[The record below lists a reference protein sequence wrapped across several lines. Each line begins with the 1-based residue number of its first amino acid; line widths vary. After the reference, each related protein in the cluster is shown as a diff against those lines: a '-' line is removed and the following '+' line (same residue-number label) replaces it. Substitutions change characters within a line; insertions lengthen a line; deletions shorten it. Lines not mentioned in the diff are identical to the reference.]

1 MSDKAQKPRAKPL
14 RGGCM
19 CGAVEYEAEDRFL
32 YALNCHCSKC
42 RRTTGSAFKP
52 IAGLQVDDFSI
63 IRGKDDLFVHGDP
76 KGIHDLHC
84 RTCGSLIY
92 SWIAENG
99 SVKIHIPMGT
109 LMDAPS
115 ARPTI
120 HIFVGSKAPWYDIT
134 DDLPQY
140 QGFP

>member
-1 MSDKAQKPRAKPL
+1 MTDKGQKPRAKPL

-19 CGAVEYEAEDRFL
+19 CGEVEYEAEDRFL

-52 IAGLQVDDFSI
+52 IAGLQVDDFRI
-63 IRGKDDLFVHGDP
+63 IRGKDDLFVHGDA

-109 LMDAPS
+109 LIDAPS
-115 ARPTI
+115 AHPTM